1 LVLSRCSR
9 TGFLSVRVLTGKSTA
24 RRAARGS
31 ERRAGIAMRRFTFG
45 MFAATLLAVPG
56 CGNGGTF
63 ANKPRP
69 ATPVNLTV
77 YINNAR
83 VSLSPDSVGAGE
95 VVFIVTNQASKAE
108 SLIIHAAGETQAL
121 ANAGPINPQSTD
133 QVTVDFNRPGEY
145 TVSTAGGGG
154 SDAAT
159 AAKSGIQPAA
169 LHIGRKRPSSSDTL
183 LQP

>member
-1 LVLSRCSR
+1 
-9 TGFLSVRVLTGKSTA
+9 
-24 RRAARGS
+24 
-31 ERRAGIAMRRFTFG
+31 MPRFTFG
-45 MFAATLLAVPG
+45 MFAVTLLAVPG
-56 CGNGGTF
+56 CGSGGTF

-83 VSLSPDSVGAGE
+83 VSVSPDSVGAGE

-108 SLIIHAAGETQAL
+108 SLIVHAAADSSRTL

-133 QVTVDFNRPGEY
+133 QITVDFNRPGEY
-145 TVSTAGGGG
+145 TVSTAGAGG
-154 SDAAT
+154 SDAAA

-169 LHIGRKRPSSSDTL
+169 LQIGSKRPSSSNTL